1 MELTGEY
8 RIPAPRQ
15 AVWEALN
22 DADMLKVCIDGCE
35 ELVWVGDTELA
46 AKVRAKVGPVS
57 ARFAGKL
64 ELTELDPPRSY
75 VIVGQGQGGTAG
87 FAKGSARVELEELDD
102 GAETLLRYSVDA
114 QVGGKLASVGSRLI
128 SGVAGKVA
136 EDFFERLTA
145 RLSVIRSAEA
155 QRAELDEVE
164 EWTSSGPVEMPP
176 ELLAGHEPAEATGD
190 GADAPGRIRLG
201 AQPIILVGGWGFMAL
216 VLILLFAL

>member
-15 AVWEALN
+15 TVWDALN

-35 ELVWVGDTELA
+35 ELVWVGETELA

-64 ELTELDPPRSY
+64 DLTELDPPRSY

-87 FAKGSARVELEELDD
+87 FAKGTARVALEEVDE
-102 GAETLLRYSVDA
+102 GAETVLRYVVDA

-136 EDFFERLTA
+136 DDFFERLTA
-145 RLSVIRSAEA
+145 RLSVLCSADA
-155 QRAELDEVE
+155 QRADLEEVE
-164 EWTSSGPVEMPP
+164 EWTSSGPVEMPA
-176 ELLAGHEPAEATGD
+176 ELLADAGQAAASAEV
-190 GADAPGRIRLG
+190 PGRIRLG
-201 AQPIILVGGWGFMAL
+201 ARPIILIGGWGFMAL
-216 VLILLFAL
+216 VLFLLFAL